1 MTAKQLLRTL
11 SIAWA
16 FLRDAVISIPLN
28 FIHILTLSVRRFS
41 REKRLLW
48 AASLTY
54 TTVFS
59 LIPLLSVVFFLF
71 KVFGGFTDLEKN
83 VRPFVYR
90 TLAPGAQ
97 EKVITTIN
105 GLVDSI
111 NFSNIGAFGTVVLI
125 ISVVLLLGEM
135 EYALNEIWVTNQK
148 RPVFYRIA
156 IYWTSLT
163 IGPLLL
169 AASLVIIASLQSYQ
183 AVKIIEPYV
192 NVDFYAWLPYFL
204 VWTAFTGLYVFLPNT
219 RVKLRSALIGGI
231 IGGTL
236 WHLAGLGFAQYA
248 SKVVFYYPRVFGPL
262 AAIPLFLLWVFIS
275 WVLFLLGAEIAY
287 HCDHF
292 TFYQSISYAP
302 QLSNQDREYLTLRML
317 FLITR
322 RYLSAQSPPA
332 LRMIAESLKIPAHIV
347 EELLAPLLSNGILFA
362 SSRYP
367 RRVVLARDPRS
378 VKLSEILEIIHRYT
392 VLPDAFYADSVGQV
406 LHQTLGALHPQTPS
420 DIGEKPLADLVA
432 ELESAPAQKQST
444 TTRTTGGLILS

>member
-1 MTAKQLLRTL
+1 MKTQQPLR
-11 SIAWA
+11 SITIVWS
-16 FLRDAVISIPLN
+16 FLRNAVFSVPIN
-28 FIHILTLSVRRFS
+28 FIQILFLSVKRFI
-41 REKRLLW
+41 RDKRLLW

-71 KVFGGFTDLEKN
+71 KVFGGFTDLEN
-83 VRPFVYR
+83 TVRPFVYK

-105 GLVDSI
+105 NLVDSI
-111 NFSNIGAFGTVVLI
+111 NFSNMGAFGTVVLI
-125 ISVVLLLGEM
+125 ISVVLLLGEL
-135 EYALNEIWVTNQK
+135 EYALNEIWVTKQK

-169 AASLVIIASLQSYQ
+169 AASLVIVATLQSSQ
-183 AVKIIEPYV
+183 AVKIIEPYI
-192 NVDFYAWLPYFL
+192 NIDFYAWLPYFL

-219 RVKLRSALIGGI
+219 RVRFRSALIGGI
-231 IGGTL
+231 IAGTL
-236 WHLAGLGFAQYA
+236 WHLAGLGFTLYT

-275 WVLFLLGAEIAY
+275 WILFLLGAEIAY

-292 TFYQSISYAP
+292 AFYQSISYSP
-302 QLSNQDREYLTLRML
+302 QISNQDREYLTLRML

-322 RYLSAQSPPA
+322 RYLSAQTPPS
-332 LRMIAESLKIPAHIV
+332 LRMISASLKIPAHIV
-347 EELLAPLLSNGILFA
+347 EELMAPLLIKGILFA

-367 RRVVLARDPRS
+367 RCVVLARDPRT
-378 VKLSEILEIIHRYT
+378 VKISDILEIIHCYT
-392 VLPDAFYADSVGQV
+392 VLPDAFYADAVGQF
-406 LHQTLGALHPQTPS
+406 LHQTLGILHPQTPS

-432 ELESAPAQKQST
+432 ELESTPGQEK
-444 TTRTTGGLILS
+444 

>member
-1 MTAKQLLRTL
+1 MAAKQLLRII

-16 FLRDAVISIPLN
+16 FLRNAVISVPID
-28 FIHILTLSVRRFS
+28 FIHILILSVRRFIS
-41 REKRLLW
+41 EKRLLW

-54 TTVFS
+54 TTIFS

-71 KVFGGFTDLEKN
+71 KVFGGFTDLEN
-83 VRPFVYR
+83 TVRPFVYKS
-90 TLAPGAQ
+90 LAPGAQ

-135 EYALNEIWVTNQK
+135 EYALNEIWVTKEK

-163 IGPLLL
+163 VGPLLL
-169 AASLVIIASLQSYQ
+169 AASLVIVATLQSYK
-183 AVKIIEPYV
+183 AVKIIEPYI

-219 RVKLRSALIGGI
+219 KVKLRSALIGGI

-236 WHLAGLGFAQYA
+236 WHLAGLGFTLYT

-292 TFYQSISYAP
+292 KFYKAISYSP
-302 QLSNQDREYLTLRML
+302 QLSNQDREYLTLRKL
-317 FLITR
+317 FLITK
-322 RYLSAQSPPA
+322 RYLSDQSPPS
-332 LRMIAESLKIPAHIV
+332 LRMISESLKIPAHIT
-347 EELLAPLLSNGILFA
+347 EELITPLLARGILFE

-367 RRVVLARDPRS
+367 RRFVCGKDPRGI
-378 VKLSEILEIIHRYT
+378 KLSDILKSIHSYT
-392 VLPDAFYADSVGQV
+392 VLPDSFYGDTTGQF
-406 LHQTLGALHPQTPS
+406 LHQTLSATHPQPPS
-420 DIGEKPLADLVA
+420 NFENKNLAELVTD
-432 ELESAPAQKQST
+432 LESAHA
-444 TTRTTGGLILS
+444 R

>member
-1 MTAKQLLRTL
+1 MAAKQLLRII
-11 SIAWA
+11 SIAWT
-16 FLRDAVISIPLN
+16 FLRNAVISVPID
-28 FIHILTLSVRRFS
+28 FIHILILSVRRFIS
-41 REKRLLW
+41 EKRLLW

-54 TTVFS
+54 TTIFS

-71 KVFGGFTDLEKN
+71 KVFGGFTDLEN
-83 VRPFVYR
+83 TVRPFVYKS
-90 TLAPGAQ
+90 LAPGAQ

-135 EYALNEIWVTNQK
+135 EYALNEIWVTKEK

-163 IGPLLL
+163 VGPLLL
-169 AASLVIIASLQSYQ
+169 AASLVIVATLQSYK
-183 AVKIIEPYV
+183 AVKIIEPYI

-219 RVKLRSALIGGI
+219 KVKLRSALIGGI

-236 WHLAGLGFAQYA
+236 WHLAGLGFTLYT

-292 TFYQSISYAP
+292 KFYKAISYSP

-317 FLITR
+317 FLITK
-322 RYLSAQSPPA
+322 RYLSDQSPPS
-332 LRMIAESLKIPAHIV
+332 LRMISESLKIPAHIT
-347 EELLAPLLSNGILFA
+347 EELVTPLLARGILFE

-367 RRVVLARDPRS
+367 RRFVCGKDPRGI
-378 VKLSEILEIIHRYT
+378 KLSDILKSIHSYT
-392 VLPDAFYADSVGQV
+392 VLPDSFYGDTTGQF
-406 LHQTLGALHPQTPS
+406 LHQTLSGTHPQTPS
-420 DIGEKPLADLVA
+420 EFEDKNLAELVTD
-432 ELESAPAQKQST
+432 LESAHAQGQ
-444 TTRTTGGLILS
+444 